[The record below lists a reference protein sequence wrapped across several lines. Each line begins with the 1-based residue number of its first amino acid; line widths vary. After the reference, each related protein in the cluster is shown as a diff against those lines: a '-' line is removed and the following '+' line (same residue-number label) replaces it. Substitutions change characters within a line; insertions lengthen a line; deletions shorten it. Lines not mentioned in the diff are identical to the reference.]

1 MRGFSAFSRS
11 KTGELFQIALASL
24 LNIQNV
30 SLMLGGQSI
39 LESINLELKERFFL
53 GIIGPN
59 GGGKTMLLRL
69 ILGLIEPTH
78 GVIAVLGE
86 KPGRTAGRVSYV
98 PQFAPFSRDFP
109 ITVYDVALQGR
120 LSRKSLCRGYTK
132 VDHEKV
138 RNVLALVEIQD
149 LAEKH
154 IRELSGGQLQRLLVA
169 RALASDPEL
178 LLMDEPTASLDPK
191 VGTNLYSLLDRLAE
205 KMSIILVSHDIG
217 VISSHVK
224 TVACLNKTLH
234 YHDTHEIPGDTL
246 AEVYGCPVELIAHG
260 HAHRVFKE
268 H

>member
-1 MRGFSAFSRS
+1 M
-11 KTGELFQIALASL
+11 SL
-24 LNIQNV
+24 V
-30 SLMLGGQSI
+30 LGGQTI

-53 GIIGPN
+53 GVIGPN

-69 ILGLIEPTH
+69 ILGLAEPTH

-86 KPGRTAGRVSYV
+86 KPGRAAGRVSYV
-98 PQFAPFSRDFP
+98 PQFAAFSKDFP
-109 ITVYDVALQGR
+109 ITVIDVALQGR
-120 LSRKSLCRGYTK
+120 LAHKRLLRGYTAEDRK
-132 VDHEKV
+132 KAFE
-138 RNVLALVEIQD
+138 ALEMVEIAD
-149 LAEKH
+149 LANKH

-169 RALASDPEL
+169 RALASEPEL

-191 VGTNLYSLLDRLAE
+191 VGTNLYALLDRLSS

-217 VISSHVK
+217 VISSYVK

-234 YHDTHEIPGDTL
+234 YHDSRELPESAL